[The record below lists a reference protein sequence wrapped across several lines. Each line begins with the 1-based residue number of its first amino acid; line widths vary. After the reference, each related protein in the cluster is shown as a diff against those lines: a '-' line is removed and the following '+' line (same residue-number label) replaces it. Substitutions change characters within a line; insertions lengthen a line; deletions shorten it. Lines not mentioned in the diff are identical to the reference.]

1 MKIRCQTDVKM
12 TAWRYKILNSL
23 LTSGR
28 CRFDV
33 GFSSPRLCCH
43 HDYTAHQGICEG
55 GVRFFQPCETEV
67 EKINVRLTG
76 EVEKNCDSQGG
87 WTISGVSQWGRNFFR
102 GRTTPQPVIKEH
114 SLQYHWYVFFLNIY
128 VNKIYEWIGWTSWM
142 WLTLNAYISICRL
155 TALSRLGVSI
165 LFNQSAS
172 WRLLMRKIGIKAI
185 QWKGRWT
192 FGYVYLL

>member
-1 MKIRCQTDVKM
+1 MYTLWEGGHQYFIPFERGHNLFVYSDVRYNCGTTIIYFWGVFFMKIRCQTDVKM

-114 SLQYHWYVFFLNIY
+114 SLQYHWYVCFF
-128 VNKIYEWIGWTSWM
+128 
-142 WLTLNAYISICRL
+142 
-155 TALSRLGVSI
+155 
-165 LFNQSAS
+165 
-172 WRLLMRKIGIKAI
+172 
-185 QWKGRWT
+185 
-192 FGYVYLL
+192 